1 MLEVQNNNAQNYNA
15 LAWLKNGIIALA
27 IAGLYSIILVVLRTP
42 QLSHFFTDQSAFK
55 SALVI
60 HVNLSVLV
68 WLLSITCVIWS
79 YSSFKTGFESL
90 LSNLAFISMIIM
102 ALRPLWPE
110 SEVVMNNYVPMLEN
124 IVFVI
129 GLALFVAVVFCLS
142 LQTIVT
148 SFMDKISKR

>member
-102 ALRPLWPE
+102 ALSP
-110 SEVVMNNYVPMLEN
+110 
-124 IVFVI
+124 
-129 GLALFVAVVFCLS
+129 
-142 LQTIVT
+142 
-148 SFMDKISKR
+148 